1 MAYNLVVLLFALLLA
16 VTGFAEES
24 ARGIDAGFDGFDLE
38 GYSDYEGNDVRA
50 FVDHILLPR
59 TDLATVTVTETFCGA
74 DGPTSL
80 PDSPIISIPETT
92 IMTDTYAPV
101 PVPTTEEPP
110 VLSETES
117 APSDEPTAPT
127 SPASP
132 GSPPA
137 PTVSSGGQTSTLQT
151 SSSSSEGDNGG
162 PTQTSSSPINTSAP
176 TANAGFTQ
184 GGMESVI
191 LALALTLVRL
201 FGV

>member
-1 MAYNLVVLLFALLLA
+1 MAYNLVALLVAFLLA
-16 VTGFAEES
+16 ITGFADGNVK
-24 ARGIDAGFDGFDLE
+24 GIDTGFDGFDLE
-38 GYSDYEGNDVRA
+38 GSLDYDGNDARA
-50 FVDHILLPR
+50 FVDHVLLPR
-59 TDLATVTVTETFCGA
+59 SDLATVTVTETFCGA

-92 IMTDTYAPV
+92 IMTDTYAP
-101 PVPTTEEPP
+101 PVPTTEEP
-110 VLSETES
+110 TES
-117 APSDEPTAPT
+117 SPSVKPTVST

-137 PTVSSGGQTSTLQT
+137 PTISGGQTTTLQT

-162 PTQTSSSPINTSAP
+162 PTETSSPPTNTSAP
-176 TANAGFTQ
+176 TANGGFNQ

-191 LALALTLVRL
+191 LALALTFVRL

>member
-1 MAYNLVVLLFALLLA
+1 
-16 VTGFAEES
+16 
-24 ARGIDAGFDGFDLE
+24 
-38 GYSDYEGNDVRA
+38 
-50 FVDHILLPR
+50 
-59 TDLATVTVTETFCGA
+59 
-74 DGPTSL
+74 
-80 PDSPIISIPETT
+80 
-92 IMTDTYAPV
+92 MTDTYAPV

-127 SPASP
+127 SPTSP

-151 SSSSSEGDNGG
+151 SPSSSDGDNGG
-162 PTQTSSSPINTSAP
+162 PTQTSSSPTNSSAP